1 MSAQTLAKHPGL
13 ERLAKS
19 IRGYDGY
26 HACDIREK
34 TDTVVRAHLVNQIHS
49 LLSNLGAEIQAQ
61 QEEDQR
67 KIEQLVDKTKQKLTT
82 ICASLDDPTYTSG
95 GFFGRDS
102 VSERFLQRLYD
113 LEADMLDETVNIDEE
128 IASMKQEKMDKDR
141 VEDHFLQINNYIDDF
156 NQSLFER
163 EALILGDE

>member
-19 IRGYDGY
+19 IQGYDGY
-26 HACDIREK
+26 HTCDIREK
-34 TDTVVRAHLVNQIHS
+34 TDTAVRAHLVNQIRL

-61 QEEDQR
+61 QQEDQR
-67 KIEQLVDKTKQKLTT
+67 EIEQLVDKTKQKLST
-82 ICASLDDPTYTSG
+82 ICASLDDPTYTAG

-102 VSERFLQRLYD
+102 ISERSLQRLYD
-113 LEADMLDETVNIDEE
+113 LEADMLDETLNIDEE
-128 IASMKQEKMDKDR
+128 IASMKQKKLDKDR
-141 VEDHFLQINNYIDDF
+141 AEDHFLQINNYIDDF